1 MGKLESRMPL
11 IELSLL
17 LLLAIAVGGAL
28 VHWTPLPLPIL
39 LVVVGV
45 VASFLPGLGSV
56 EVDPEL
62 FLLLFIPP
70 ILFADAWVLPR
81 RDFVHTLKPVLLLAL
96 GLVVLT
102 VVVVGYV
109 MHWLIPAM
117 PLAVAFTLGAIV
129 SPTDAVATVATTQL
143 LPLPAR
149 IVHIVNA
156 ESLLND
162 ASGLV
167 AFKLAVAAAATGLFS
182 STAVA
187 GNFVHLA
194 GGGII
199 IGIAV
204 EWVGRELR
212 QRLIRLHAGD
222 PVLQTL
228 LTVLIPYGAYLAA
241 EALHV
246 SGILAV
252 VAAGLWASGQEVK
265 GLTADARQ
273 HAREVWRMLSYVL
286 NGTVFVL
293 LGLQLRRMLSGVE
306 EFAALDLMLYALL
319 LWVLLMVLR
328 IAWVWA
334 SAHLRFRLRWGWTGG
349 EAGPDPKRLLLIS
362 WAAVRGSITLA
373 TALSIPTVVA
383 AGTPFPERDLVVF
396 LAAATIILTLA
407 FNGVPLPWLIRKLA
421 LDSDADNPNEERKAR
436 AEIARAA
443 LAAVGEVASDLTDA
457 EDIAFVEQLLG
468 RYRGKLELHE
478 GDPGHAS
485 LRATH
490 IGLRRR
496 LRLAAIAAERQRL
509 RELRAANVINDETQR
524 VIEEELDERE
534 LVSMISIDRG

>member
-1 MGKLESRMPL
+1 MPL

-102 VVVVGYV
+102 VVVVGYA

-228 LTVLIPYGAYLAA
+228 LTILIPYGAYLAA

-286 NGTVFVL
+286 NGAVFVL
-293 LGLQLRRMLSGVE
+293 LGLQLRRMLSGVDD
-306 EFAALDLMLYALL
+306 FAPLDLVLYALV
-319 LWVLLMVLR
+319 LWALLMVLR
-328 IAWVWA
+328 IAWVWT
-334 SAHLRFRLRWGWTGG
+334 SAHLRFRLRWGWTGSTT
-349 EAGPDPKRLLLIS
+349 GPDPKRLLLVS

-373 TALSIPTVVA
+373 TALSVPAVVA
-383 AGTPFPERDLVVF
+383 AGTPFPERDLVVL

-421 LDSDADNPNEERKAR
+421 LNSDEDSPNEERTAR

-443 LAAVGEVASDLTDA
+443 LAAVADVASDLTDR
-457 EDIAFVEQLLG
+457 EDIAFVEQLLS

-490 IGLRRR
+490 IALRRR

-509 RELRAANVINDETQR
+509 RQLRETNVINDETQR
-524 VIEEELDERE
+524 IIEAELDERE
-534 LVSMISIDRG
+534 LVSMISVDRG

>member
-1 MGKLESRMPL
+1 MPL

-102 VVVVGYV
+102 VVVVGYA

-228 LTVLIPYGAYLAA
+228 LTILIPYGAYLAA

-286 NGTVFVL
+286 NGAVFVL
-293 LGLQLRRMLSGVE
+293 LGLQLRRMLSGVDD
-306 EFAALDLMLYALL
+306 FAPLDLVLYALV
-319 LWVLLMVLR
+319 LWALLMVLR
-328 IAWVWA
+328 IAWVWT
-334 SAHLRFRLRWGWTGG
+334 SAHLRFRLRWGWTGSTT
-349 EAGPDPKRLLLIS
+349 GPDPKRLLLVS

-373 TALSIPTVVA
+373 TALSVPAVVA

-421 LDSDADNPNEERKAR
+421 LNSDEDSPNEERTAR

-443 LAAVGEVASDLTDA
+443 LAAVADVASDLTDR
-457 EDIAFVEQLLG
+457 EDIAFVEQLLS

-490 IGLRRR
+490 IALRRR

-509 RELRAANVINDETQR
+509 RQLRETNVINDETQR
-524 VIEEELDERE
+524 IIEAELDERE
-534 LVSMISIDRG
+534 LVSMISVDRG

>member
-1 MGKLESRMPL
+1 MPVV
-11 IELSLL
+11 ELSLL

-45 VASFLPGLGSV
+45 VASFLPGLDAIV
-56 EVDPEL
+56 VDPEL

-81 RDFVHTLKPVLLLAL
+81 RDFVTTLKPVLLLAL

-102 VVVVGYV
+102 VVAVGYV
-109 MHWLIPAM
+109 MHWLIPSM
-117 PLAVAFTLGAIV
+117 PLAAAFVLGAIV

-143 LPLPAR
+143 LPLPTR

-167 AFKLAVAAAATGLFS
+167 AFKLAVAAVATGLFS
-182 STAVA
+182 SSVVA
-187 GNFVHLA
+187 GNFLNLA

-199 IGIAV
+199 VGVIF
-204 EWVGRELR
+204 EWFGRGLR

-265 GLTADARQ
+265 GLTADARK

-286 NGTVFVL
+286 NGLVFVL
-293 LGLQLRRMLSGVE
+293 LGLQLRRMISSVGEYDPV
-306 EFAALDLMLYALL
+306 DLALYALV

-328 IAWVWA
+328 VAWVWI
-334 SAHLRFRLRWGWTGG
+334 SAHLRFRFDWGWTGSRS
-349 EAGPDPKRLLLIS
+349 GPDPKRLFLVS

-373 TALSIPTVVA
+373 TALSVPAVLA
-383 AGTPFPERDLVVF
+383 SGAPFPERDLVVF
-396 LAAATIILTLA
+396 LAAATIVLTLA
-407 FNGVPLPWLIRKLA
+407 LNGVPLPWLIRKLA
-421 LDSDADNPNEERKAR
+421 VNSSEDNLQEEHAAR

-443 LAAVGEVASDLTDA
+443 IAAVAVAARDVSDPEDLAFAQQLT
-457 EDIAFVEQLLG
+457 G
-468 RYRGKLELHE
+468 RYQGKVELLE
-478 GDPGHAS
+478 GDPAQAS
-485 LRATH
+485 LRGSH
-490 IGLRRR
+490 IALRRR
-496 LRLAAIAAERQRL
+496 LRLAGIRAERQRL
-509 RELRAANVINDETQR
+509 HELHTSDAINDESLR
-524 VIEEELDERE
+524 IIEAELDERE
-534 LVSMISIDRG
+534 LVASMSVDRG

>member
-1 MGKLESRMPL
+1 MPL

-102 VVVVGYV
+102 VVVVGYA

-228 LTVLIPYGAYLAA
+228 LTILIPYGAYLAA
-241 EALHV
+241 EALQV

-286 NGTVFVL
+286 NGAVFVL
-293 LGLQLRRMLSGVE
+293 LGLQLRRMLSGVDD
-306 EFAALDLMLYALL
+306 FAPLDLMLYALV
-319 LWVLLMVLR
+319 LWALLMVLR
-328 IAWVWA
+328 IAWVWT
-334 SAHLRFRLRWGWTGG
+334 SAHLRFRLRWGWTGSTT
-349 EAGPDPKRLLLIS
+349 GPDPKRLLLVS

-373 TALSIPTVVA
+373 TALSVPAVVA

-421 LDSDADNPNEERKAR
+421 LNSDEDSPNEERTAR

-443 LAAVGEVASDLTDA
+443 LAAVADVASDLTDR
-457 EDIAFVEQLLG
+457 EDIAFVEQLLS

-490 IGLRRR
+490 IALRRR

-509 RELRAANVINDETQR
+509 RQLRETNVINDETQR
-524 VIEEELDERE
+524 IIEAELDERE
-534 LVSMISIDRG
+534 LVSMISVDRG

>member
-1 MGKLESRMPL
+1 MPL

-39 LVVVGV
+39 LVVLGV
-45 VASFLPGLGSV
+45 LASFLPGLDGI

-70 ILFADAWVLPR
+70 ILFADAWTLPR
-81 RDFVHTLKPVLLLAL
+81 RDFVRALKPVLLLAL

-102 VVVVGYV
+102 VLAVGYL
-109 MHWLIPAM
+109 MHWLVPAM

-167 AFKLAVAAAATGLFS
+167 AFKLALAAAATGLFS
-182 STAVA
+182 SATVA

-194 GGGII
+194 GGGILV
-199 IGIAV
+199 GVSV
-204 EWVGRELR
+204 EWFGRQLR

-241 EALHV
+241 EALQV

-252 VAAGLWASGQEVK
+252 VAAGLWASGQEAK
-265 GLTADARQ
+265 GLSADARQ

-286 NGTVFVL
+286 NGVVFVL
-293 LGLQLRRMLSGVE
+293 LGLQLRRMLTGVDH
-306 EFAALDLMLYALL
+306 FAPLDLMLYALA
-319 LWVLLMVLR
+319 LWLLLMVLR
-328 IAWVWA
+328 FAWVWA
-334 SAHLRFRLRWGWTGG
+334 SAHLRFRLHWGWGG
-349 EAGPDPKRLLLIS
+349 DASGPDAKRLLLVS

-373 TALSIPTVVA
+373 TALSIPTVIA
-383 AGTPFPERDLVVF
+383 SGTPFPERDLVVF

-407 FNGVPLPWLIRKLA
+407 FNGLPLPWLIRRLA
-421 LDSDADNPNEERKAR
+421 LSSDGEPAQEEHAAR

-443 LAAVGEVASDLTDA
+443 LARVAVAARELDDP
-457 EDIAFVEQLLG
+457 EDRTFAEQLLA
-468 RYRGKLELHE
+468 RYRGKLELLE
-478 GDPGHAS
+478 GDPGHAQ

-490 IGLRRR
+490 IALRRQ
-496 LRLAAIAAERQRL
+496 LRLAAIGAERQRL
-509 RELRAANVINDETQR
+509 HELHAADAINDETLR
-524 VIEEELDERE
+524 IIEEELDERE
-534 LVSMISIDRG
+534 LVSMISVDRG

>member
-1 MGKLESRMPL
+1 MPL

-102 VVVVGYV
+102 VVVVGYA

-228 LTVLIPYGAYLAA
+228 LTILIPYGAYLAA
-241 EALHV
+241 EALQV

-286 NGTVFVL
+286 NGAVFVL
-293 LGLQLRRMLSGVE
+293 LGLQLRRMLSGVDD
-306 EFAALDLMLYALL
+306 FAPLDLVLYALV
-319 LWVLLMVLR
+319 LWALLMVLR
-328 IAWVWA
+328 IAWVWT
-334 SAHLRFRLRWGWTGG
+334 SAHLRFRLRWGWTGSTT
-349 EAGPDPKRLLLIS
+349 GPDPKRLLLVS

-373 TALSIPTVVA
+373 TALSVPAVVA

-421 LDSDADNPNEERKAR
+421 LNSDEDSPNEERTAR

-443 LAAVGEVASDLTDA
+443 LAAVADVASDLTDR
-457 EDIAFVEQLLG
+457 EDIAFVEQLLS

-490 IGLRRR
+490 IALRRR

-509 RELRAANVINDETQR
+509 RQLRETNVINDETQR
-524 VIEEELDERE
+524 IIEAELDERE
-534 LVSMISIDRG
+534 LVSMISVDRG

>member
-1 MGKLESRMPL
+1 MPL

-228 LTVLIPYGAYLAA
+228 LTILIPYGAYLAA

-286 NGTVFVL
+286 NGVVFVL
-293 LGLQLRRMLSGVE
+293 LGLQLRRMLSGVDD
-306 EFAALDLMLYALL
+306 FAPLDLVLYALV
-319 LWVLLMVLR
+319 LWALLMALR
-328 IAWVWA
+328 IAWVWT
-334 SAHLRFRLRWGWTGG
+334 SAHLRYRLSWGWTGSTM
-349 EAGPDPKRLLLIS
+349 GPDPKRLLLVS

-421 LDSDADNPNEERKAR
+421 LNSDEDSPNEERTAR

-443 LAAVGEVASDLTDA
+443 LAAVADVASELTDR
-457 EDIAFVEQLLG
+457 EDIAFVEQLLS

-490 IGLRRR
+490 IALRRR
-496 LRLAAIAAERQRL
+496 LRLAAISAERQRL
-509 RELRAANVINDETQR
+509 HELHAVDAINDETLR
-524 VIEEELDERE
+524 IIEAELDERE
-534 LVSMISIDRG
+534 LVSMISVDRG

>member
-1 MGKLESRMPL
+1 MPL

-199 IGIAV
+199 IGVAV

-306 EFAALDLMLYALL
+306 EFAALDLVLYALL

-349 EAGPDPKRLLLIS
+349 EAGPDAKRLLLIS

-443 LAAVGEVASDLTDA
+443 LAAVAEVARDLTDG

-534 LVSMISIDRG
+534 LVSMISVDRG

>member
-1 MGKLESRMPL
+1 MPL

-45 VASFLPGLGSV
+45 VASFLPGLGNV
-56 EVDPEL
+56 AVDPEL

-102 VVVVGYV
+102 VIVVGYA

-182 STAVA
+182 SATVA

-194 GGGII
+194 GGGIL
-199 IGIAV
+199 IGITI

-252 VAAGLWASGQEVK
+252 VAAGLWASGQEIK

-286 NGTVFVL
+286 NGAVFVL
-293 LGLQLRRMLSGVE
+293 LGLQL
-306 EFAALDLMLYALL
+306 
-319 LWVLLMVLR
+319 
-328 IAWVWA
+328 
-334 SAHLRFRLRWGWTGG
+334 
-349 EAGPDPKRLLLIS
+349 
-362 WAAVRGSITLA
+362 
-373 TALSIPTVVA
+373 
-383 AGTPFPERDLVVF
+383 
-396 LAAATIILTLA
+396 
-407 FNGVPLPWLIRKLA
+407 
-421 LDSDADNPNEERKAR
+421 
-436 AEIARAA
+436 
-443 LAAVGEVASDLTDA
+443 
-457 EDIAFVEQLLG
+457 
-468 RYRGKLELHE
+468 
-478 GDPGHAS
+478 
-485 LRATH
+485 
-490 IGLRRR
+490 
-496 LRLAAIAAERQRL
+496 
-509 RELRAANVINDETQR
+509 
-524 VIEEELDERE
+524 
-534 LVSMISIDRG
+534 

>member
-1 MGKLESRMPL
+1 MPVV
-11 IELSLL
+11 ELTLL

-45 VASFLPGLGSV
+45 AASFVPGLDGIV
-56 EVDPEL
+56 VDPEL

-81 RDFVHTLKPVLLLAL
+81 RDFVSTLKPVLLLAL

-102 VVVVGYV
+102 VVAVGYV

-129 SPTDAVATVATTQL
+129 SPTDAVATVATTQT
-143 LPLPAR
+143 LPLPAK
-149 IVHIVNA
+149 IVLIVNA

-199 IGIAV
+199 IGIFF
-204 EWVGRELR
+204 EWLGRELR
-212 QRLIRLHAGD
+212 QHLIHLHAGD

-228 LTVLIPYGAYLAA
+228 LTVLMPYGAYLAA

-286 NGTVFVL
+286 NGLVFVL
-293 LGLQLRRMLSGVE
+293 LGLQLRRMLTSVDE
-306 EFAALDLMLYALL
+306 YAPLDLAWYALV
-319 LWVLLMVLR
+319 LWALLMVLR
-328 IAWVWA
+328 IAWVWI
-334 SAHLRFRLRWGWTGG
+334 SAHLRYRLGWGWSGSSS
-349 EAGPDPKRLLLIS
+349 GPDPRRMLLVS

-373 TALSIPTVVA
+373 TALSVPAVIA

-407 FNGVPLPWLIRKLA
+407 FNGLPLPWLIRKLA
-421 LDSDADNPNEERKAR
+421 VGSGEENLHEEHAAR

-443 LAAVGEVASDLTDA
+443 LAAVTVAESELADPEDL
-457 EDIAFVEQLLG
+457 AFARQLAG
-468 RYRGKLELHE
+468 RYQGKLELLE
-478 GDPGHAS
+478 GEPQHAR
-485 LRATH
+485 LRAAH
-490 IGLRRR
+490 ITLRRR
-496 LRLAAIAAERQRL
+496 LRLAAISAERQRL
-509 RELRAANVINDETQR
+509 HELHASDAINDETLR
-524 VIEEELDERE
+524 IIETELDERE
-534 LVSMISIDRG
+534 LVSSISVDRG

>member
-1 MGKLESRMPL
+1 MPL

-306 EFAALDLMLYALL
+306 EFAALDLVLYALL

-383 AGTPFPERDLVVF
+383 AGTPFPS
-396 LAAATIILTLA
+396 ATWWS
-407 FNGVPLPWLIRKLA
+407 FSPRQPL
-421 LDSDADNPNEERKAR
+421 S
-436 AEIARAA
+436 
-443 LAAVGEVASDLTDA
+443 
-457 EDIAFVEQLLG
+457 
-468 RYRGKLELHE
+468 
-478 GDPGHAS
+478 
-485 LRATH
+485 
-490 IGLRRR
+490 
-496 LRLAAIAAERQRL
+496 
-509 RELRAANVINDETQR
+509 
-524 VIEEELDERE
+524 
-534 LVSMISIDRG
+534 

>member
-1 MGKLESRMPL
+1 MPL

-56 EVDPEL
+56 EIDPEL

-199 IGIAV
+199 VGVSRRMVRARIAAAPDSSACWRPGV
-204 EWVGRELR
+204 
-212 QRLIRLHAGD
+212 AD
-222 PVLQTL
+222 L

-241 EALHV
+241 EALQV

-252 VAAGLWASGQEVK
+252 VAAGLWASGQEAK
-265 GLTADARQ
+265 GLSADARQ

-286 NGTVFVL
+286 NG
-293 LGLQLRRMLSGVE
+293 
-306 EFAALDLMLYALL
+306 
-319 LWVLLMVLR
+319 
-328 IAWVWA
+328 
-334 SAHLRFRLRWGWTGG
+334 
-349 EAGPDPKRLLLIS
+349 
-362 WAAVRGSITLA
+362 
-373 TALSIPTVVA
+373 
-383 AGTPFPERDLVVF
+383 VVF
-396 LAAATIILTLA
+396 RSCSACSCAAC
-407 FNGVPLPWLIRKLA
+407 
-421 LDSDADNPNEERKAR
+421 
-436 AEIARAA
+436 
-443 LAAVGEVASDLTDA
+443 
-457 EDIAFVEQLLG
+457 
-468 RYRGKLELHE
+468 
-478 GDPGHAS
+478 
-485 LRATH
+485 
-490 IGLRRR
+490 
-496 LRLAAIAAERQRL
+496 
-509 RELRAANVINDETQR
+509 
-524 VIEEELDERE
+524 
-534 LVSMISIDRG
+534 

>member
-1 MGKLESRMPL
+1 MPL

-45 VASFLPGLGSV
+45 VASFLPGLGNV
-56 EVDPEL
+56 AVDPEL

-102 VVVVGYV
+102 VIVVGYA

-182 STAVA
+182 SATVA

-194 GGGII
+194 GGGIL
-199 IGIAV
+199 IGITI

-252 VAAGLWASGQEVK
+252 VAAGLWASGQEIK

-286 NGTVFVL
+286 NGAVFVL
-293 LGLQLRRMLSGVE
+293 LGLQLRRMLSGVDD
-306 EFAALDLMLYALL
+306 FSPLDLMLYALL
-319 LWVLLMVLR
+319 LWALLMVLR
-328 IAWVWA
+328 IGWVWA
-334 SAHLRFRLRWGWTGG
+334 SAHLRFRLHWGWTG
-349 EAGPDPKRLLLIS
+349 APTGPDPKRLLLVS

-373 TALSIPTVVA
+373 TALSVPAVVA
-383 AGTPFPERDLVVF
+383 GGMPFPERNLVVF

-421 LDSDADNPNEERKAR
+421 LDSSADNPNEEHRAR
-436 AEIARAA
+436 AELARAA
-443 LAAVGEVASDLTDA
+443 LAAVADVAGDLTDP
-457 EDIAFVEQLLG
+457 EDIAFVEQLLR

-496 LRLAAIAAERQRL
+496 LRLAAINAERQRL
-509 RELRAANVINDETQR
+509 RELRAANVINDDTLR
-524 VIEEELDERE
+524 LIEGELDERE
-534 LVSMISIDRG
+534 LVSSISVDRG

>member
-1 MGKLESRMPL
+1 
-11 IELSLL
+11 
-17 LLLAIAVGGAL
+17 
-28 VHWTPLPLPIL
+28 LPIL

-102 VVVVGYV
+102 VVVVGYA

-228 LTVLIPYGAYLAA
+228 LTILIPYGAYLAA

-286 NGTVFVL
+286 NGAVFVL
-293 LGLQLRRMLSGVE
+293 LGLQLRRMLSGVDD
-306 EFAALDLMLYALL
+306 FAPLDLVLYALV
-319 LWVLLMVLR
+319 LWALLMVLR
-328 IAWVWA
+328 IAWVWT
-334 SAHLRFRLRWGWTGG
+334 SAHLRFRLRWGWTGSTT
-349 EAGPDPKRLLLIS
+349 GPDPKRLLLVS

-373 TALSIPTVVA
+373 TALSVPAVVA

-421 LDSDADNPNEERKAR
+421 LNSDEDSPNEERTAR

-443 LAAVGEVASDLTDA
+443 LAAVADVASDLTDR
-457 EDIAFVEQLLG
+457 EDIAFVEQLLS

-490 IGLRRR
+490 IALRRR

-509 RELRAANVINDETQR
+509 RQLRETNVINDETQR
-524 VIEEELDERE
+524 IIEAELDERE
-534 LVSMISIDRG
+534 LVSMISVDRG

>member
-1 MGKLESRMPL
+1 MPL

-17 LLLAIAVGGAL
+17 LLLAVAVGGAV

-45 VASFLPGLGSV
+45 VASLLPGLDNV
-56 EVDPEL
+56 VVDPEL

-81 RDFVHTLKPVLLLAL
+81 RDFVRTLQPVLLLAL

-102 VVVVGYV
+102 VVVVGYA
-109 MHWLIPAM
+109 MHWLIPTM

-182 STAVA
+182 SSSVA
-187 GNFVHLA
+187 GDFLHLA

-199 IGIAV
+199 VGITV
-204 EWVGRELR
+204 EWLGRELR

-228 LTVLIPYGAYLAA
+228 LTVLLPYGAYLAA
-241 EALHV
+241 EALQV

-286 NGTVFVL
+286 NGAVFVL
-293 LGLQLRRMLSGVE
+293 LGLQLRRMLTGVDHYP
-306 EFAALDLMLYALL
+306 ALDLALYAFI
-319 LWVLLMVLR
+319 LWALLMVLR
-328 IAWVWA
+328 IAWVWI
-334 SAHLRFRLRWGWTGG
+334 SAHLRFRLHWGWTGSP
-349 EAGPDPKRLLLIS
+349 AGPDAKRLLLVS

-373 TALSIPTVVA
+373 TALSVPALVA

-396 LAAATIILTLA
+396 LAAATIILTLT
-407 FNGVPLPWLIRKLA
+407 FNGIPLPWLIRKLA
-421 LDSDADNPNEERKAR
+421 LRDDDGAQHEEHTAR

-443 LAAVGEVASDLTDA
+443 ISAVMTAAEGLRDS
-457 EDIAFVEQLLG
+457 EDIAFAEQLLA
-468 RYRGKLELHE
+468 RYRGKLELFE
-478 GDPGHAS
+478 GDAQHVH

-490 IGLRRR
+490 IALRRR
-496 LRLAAIAAERQRL
+496 LRLAAISAERQRL
-509 RELRAANVINDETQR
+509 HELRARNVINDETRR
-524 VIEEELDERE
+524 VIESELDERE
-534 LVSMISIDRG
+534 LISSISVDRG

>member
-1 MGKLESRMPL
+1 MPP
-11 IELSLL
+11 IDLSLL
-17 LLLAIAVGGAL
+17 LLLAVAVGGAL

-45 VASFLPGLGSV
+45 LASLLPGLNGIV
-56 EVDPEL
+56 IDPEL

-81 RDFVHTLKPVLLLAL
+81 RDFVSTLKPVLLLAL

-102 VVVVGYV
+102 VVAVGYV

-129 SPTDAVATVATTQL
+129 SPTDAVATVATTQT

-167 AFKLAVAAAATGLFS
+167 AFKLAVAAAASGLFS
-182 STAVA
+182 SATVA
-187 GNFVHLA
+187 EDFLHLA
-194 GGGII
+194 GGGVI
-199 IGIAV
+199 IGILF
-204 EWVGRELR
+204 EWLGRELR
-212 QRLIRLHAGD
+212 QNLIRLRAGD

-228 LTVLIPYGAYLAA
+228 LTVLMPYGAYLAA

-265 GLTADARQ
+265 GLTADARR

-286 NGTVFVL
+286 NGLVFVL
-293 LGLQLRRMLSGVE
+293 LGLQLRRMLTGVDHY
-306 EFAALDLMLYALL
+306 APLALALYAVA
-319 LWVLLMVLR
+319 LWALLMVLR
-328 IAWVWA
+328 IVWVWI
-334 SAHLRFRLRWGWTGG
+334 SAHLRFRLGWGWSGSA
-349 EAGPDPKRLLLIS
+349 AGPDPKRLLLVS

-373 TALSIPTVVA
+373 TALSVPAMVA
-383 AGTPFPERDLVVF
+383 AGTPFPERDLLVF
-396 LAAATIILTLA
+396 LAAATIILTLTL
-407 FNGVPLPWLIRKLA
+407 NGIPLPWLIRKLGMN
-421 LDSDADNPNEERKAR
+421 SDQDDVEEERTAR
-436 AEIARAA
+436 AEVARAA
-443 LAAVGEVASDLTDA
+443 IAAVALVASELADA
-457 EDIAFVEQLLG
+457 EDRAFAEQLSR
-468 RYRGKLELHE
+468 RYAGKVELLE
-478 GDPGHAS
+478 GDPQDAS

-490 IGLRRR
+490 IALRRR
-496 LRLAAIAAERQRL
+496 LRLAAIGAERQRL
-509 RELRAANVINDETQR
+509 RELRANDTINDETLR
-524 VIEEELDERE
+524 LIESELDERE
-534 LVSMISIDRG
+534 LVSSISAERG

>member
-39 LVVVGV
+39 LVIVGV

-443 LAAVGEVASDLTDA
+443 LAAVAEVASDLTDA
-457 EDIAFVEQLLG
+457 EDIAFVEQLLN

>member
-1 MGKLESRMPL
+1 MPL

-102 VVVVGYV
+102 VVVVGYA

-199 IGIAV
+199 VGIAV

-286 NGTVFVL
+286 NGAVFVL
-293 LGLQLRRMLSGVE
+293 LGLQLRRMLSGVDD
-306 EFAALDLMLYALL
+306 FAPLDLVLYALVPVGAADGAAHRL
-319 LWVLLMVLR
+319 GVDLC
-328 IAWVWA
+328 A
-334 SAHLRFRLRWGWTGG
+334 SALPSALGVDRQHDGARTPNACCWSAGRRCAARSRW
-349 EAGPDPKRLLLIS
+349 PR
-362 WAAVRGSITLA
+362 RYRCQ
-373 TALSIPTVVA
+373 TVVA

-407 FNGVPLPWLIRKLA
+407 LNGVPLPWLIRKLA
-421 LDSDADNPNEERKAR
+421 LNSDEDSPNEERTAR

-443 LAAVGEVASDLTDA
+443 LAAVADVASDLTDR
-457 EDIAFVEQLLG
+457 EDIAFVEQLLS

-490 IGLRRR
+490 IALRRR
-496 LRLAAIAAERQRL
+496 LRLAAIAAERHRL
-509 RELRAANVINDETQR
+509 RQLRETNVINDETQR
-524 VIEEELDERE
+524 IIEAELDERE
-534 LVSMISIDRG
+534 LVSMISVDRG

>member
-1 MGKLESRMPL
+1 M
-11 IELSLL
+11 
-17 LLLAIAVGGAL
+17 LLLA
-28 VHWTPLPLPIL
+28 H
-39 LVVVGV
+39 
-45 VASFLPGLGSV
+45 
-56 EVDPEL
+56 
-62 FLLLFIPP
+62 
-70 ILFADAWVLPR
+70 
-81 RDFVHTLKPVLLLAL
+81 

-182 STAVA
+182 SAAVA

-199 IGIAV
+199 VGIAV
-204 EWVGRELR
+204 EWFGRELR

-241 EALHV
+241 EVLQG

-273 HAREVWRMLSYVL
+273 HAREVWRMLSYVC
-286 NGTVFVL
+286 L
-293 LGLQLRRMLSGVE
+293 LYTSRCV
-306 EFAALDLMLYALL
+306 
-319 LWVLLMVLR
+319 
-328 IAWVWA
+328 
-334 SAHLRFRLRWGWTGG
+334 
-349 EAGPDPKRLLLIS
+349 
-362 WAAVRGSITLA
+362 
-373 TALSIPTVVA
+373 
-383 AGTPFPERDLVVF
+383 
-396 LAAATIILTLA
+396 
-407 FNGVPLPWLIRKLA
+407 
-421 LDSDADNPNEERKAR
+421 
-436 AEIARAA
+436 
-443 LAAVGEVASDLTDA
+443 
-457 EDIAFVEQLLG
+457 
-468 RYRGKLELHE
+468 
-478 GDPGHAS
+478 
-485 LRATH
+485 
-490 IGLRRR
+490 
-496 LRLAAIAAERQRL
+496 
-509 RELRAANVINDETQR
+509 
-524 VIEEELDERE
+524 
-534 LVSMISIDRG
+534 